1 MPEHTFYLN
10 FDKAVQ
16 IIYELKSIR
25 LSELLSEEAEVKKD
39 FIRAELSQLDEEKR
53 FLYSLDIDDIE
64 LFIQKLS
71 DKYRLIQS

>member
-1 MPEHTFYLN
+1 MN